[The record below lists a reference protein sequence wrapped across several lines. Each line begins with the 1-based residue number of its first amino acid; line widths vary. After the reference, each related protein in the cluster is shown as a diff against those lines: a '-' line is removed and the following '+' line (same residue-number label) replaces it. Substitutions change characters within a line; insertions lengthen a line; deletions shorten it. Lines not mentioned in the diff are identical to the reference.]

1 MVLYLLLITKYKK
14 IANII
19 VVEDKPR
26 IQCYTSYYRI
36 NNNNIFDILKC
47 DKHW

>member
-1 MVLYLLLITKYKK
+1 MVLSLLLITKYKK

-19 VVEDKPR
+19 VVEDKPT